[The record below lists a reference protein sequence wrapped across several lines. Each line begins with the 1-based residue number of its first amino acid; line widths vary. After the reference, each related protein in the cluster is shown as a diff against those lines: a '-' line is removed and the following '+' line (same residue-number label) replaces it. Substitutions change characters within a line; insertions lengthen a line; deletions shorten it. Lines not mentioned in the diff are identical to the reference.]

1 MCPKNKKSEIVS
13 LVFQSTVPAQ
23 SEATSFCLPP
33 PRQRTKSTHTWKL
46 IPKVPTTKE
55 IMSKTLH
62 RSLEAKLAAL
72 DGKFIHVHGSWSRF
86 EFPTHPGSNIS
97 SFFLLYF
104 LQHNE
109 GPEWDSSDDEENVQV
124 ISQEGGKKGKKE
136 KKQKGESSK
145 SNADGQQQPKSKK
158 SKAEKAATKA
168 SKPSSV
174 IYLGHLPHG
183 FEEAEIRGFLN
194 QFGSIRKLRLSRS
207 KKSGN
212 SRGYAFVQFVDPEVA
227 AIVADT
233 MSGYFLMEKRLVCH
247 IMPRD
252 KCHPEL
258 FAGHDRKFVKIDWQG
273 LNREQVNKPRTAE
286 GMKKITARLVKR
298 EAEKRK
304 KLEALGI
311 DYDFPGYSAG
321 VEKGEAAGSTGG
333 KRKRKSSKDEGNED
347 GGDENAPKT
356 PKRRER
362 KGSEVSTDGESSTKA
377 KSAKKKSSKKK
388 RKTSDAD
395 ELDAIAE
402 AEEIPKTKTP
412 KQKSTSKRSATTE
425 VKKAKKSGKKKRRDS
440 VP

>member
-1 MCPKNKKSEIVS
+1 VI
-13 LVFQSTVPAQ
+13 TR
-23 SEATSFCLPP
+23 EA
-33 PRQRTKSTHTWKL
+33 
-46 IPKVPTTKE
+46 
-55 IMSKTLH
+55 
-62 RSLEAKLAAL
+62 
-72 DGKFIHVHGSWSRF
+72 
-86 EFPTHPGSNIS
+86 
-97 SFFLLYF
+97 
-104 LQHNE
+104 
-109 GPEWDSSDDEENVQV
+109 
-124 ISQEGGKKGKKE
+124 GKKGKTA
-136 KKQKGESSK
+136 KKQKGDSGK
-145 SNADGQQQPKSKK
+145 SNLDGQQQQPKAKK

-168 SKPSSV
+168 AKPSSV
-174 IYLGHLPHG
+174 VYLGHLPHG

-207 KKSGN
+207 KKTGN
-212 SRGYAFVQFVDPEVA
+212 SRGYGFVQFVDPEVA

-258 FAGHDRKFVKIDWQG
+258 FAGNDRKFVKIDWQG

-311 DYDFPGYSAG
+311 DYDFPGYAAG
-321 VEKGEAAGSTGG
+321 AEKGDVAGSTGG
-333 KRKRKSSKDEGNED
+333 KRKRKASKDEGNED
-347 GGDENAPKT
+347 CGDENATKT

-362 KGSEVSTDGESSTKA
+362 KGSEVSTDGESSTRA
-377 KSAKKKSSKKK
+377 KSVKNKSGKKK
-388 RKTSDAD
+388 RKTSDAE
-395 ELDAIAE
+395 ELGAIGE
-402 AEEIPKTKTP
+402 EEEIKIKTP
-412 KQKSTSKRSATTE
+412 KKSISKQSAKTE

>member
-1 MCPKNKKSEIVS
+1 MVS
-13 LVFQSTVPAQ
+13 SFMSTGLGRTLAFQHILGHPA
-23 SEATSFCLPP
+23 T
-33 PRQRTKSTHTWKL
+33 
-46 IPKVPTTKE
+46 
-55 IMSKTLH
+55 
-62 RSLEAKLAAL
+62 
-72 DGKFIHVHGSWSRF
+72 
-86 EFPTHPGSNIS
+86 NIS
-97 SFFLLYF
+97 LFFFHFLLSP
-104 LQHNE
+104 NNTIINK

-124 ISQEGGKKGKKE
+124 ISQEAGKKGKKG
-136 KKQKGESSK
+136 KKQKGDSSK
-145 SNADGQQQPKSKK
+145 NHADGQQPKAKK

-168 SKPSSV
+168 AKPSSV

-212 SRGYAFVQFVDPEVA
+212 SRGYAFVQFVDAEVA

-311 DYDFPGYSAG
+311 DYDFPGYAAG
-321 VEKGEAAGSTGG
+321 ANKDGAAGSTGG
-333 KRKRKSSKDEGNED
+333 KRKRKASKDEGNED

-362 KGSEVSTDGESSTKA
+362 KGSEVSTDGESSTKV

-388 RKTSDAD
+388 RKTSDAE
-395 ELDAIAE
+395 ELDAIV
-402 AEEIPKTKTP
+402 EEEDVPQTKTP
-412 KQKSTSKRSATTE
+412 KTKSASKRSAKTE
-425 VKKAKKSGKKKRRDS
+425 VKKTKKSGKKKRRDS

>member
-1 MCPKNKKSEIVS
+1 
-13 LVFQSTVPAQ
+13 
-23 SEATSFCLPP
+23 
-33 PRQRTKSTHTWKL
+33 
-46 IPKVPTTKE
+46 
-55 IMSKTLH
+55 MSKTLH

-72 DGKFIHVHGSWSRF
+72 DGRYITSPWLWLLF
-86 EFPTHPGSNIS
+86 EVPTHLVSIS
-97 SFFLLYF
+97 LAVHRISHHSFSLYF
-104 LQHNE
+104 SPTIINDE

-124 ISQEGGKKGKKE
+124 ISQEASKKGKKT
-136 KKQKGESSK
+136 KKQKGESS
-145 SNADGQQQPKSKK
+145 QPKAKK
-158 SKAEKAATKA
+158 SKAEKAAAKA

-233 MSGYFLMEKRLVCH
+233 MAGYFLMEKRLVCH

-298 EAEKRK
+298 EAAKRK

-321 VEKGEAAGSTGG
+321 VEKGDAAGSTGG
-333 KRKRKSSKDEGNED
+333 KRKRKASKDEGND
-347 GGDENAPKT
+347 GGDDAPKT

-395 ELDAIAE
+395 ELDAIVE
-402 AEEIPKTKTP
+402 EEEIPQTKTP
-412 KQKSTSKRSATTE
+412 KQKSATSKRSAKTE
-425 VKKAKKSGKKKRRDS
+425 AKKAKKSGKKKRRDS

>member
-1 MCPKNKKSEIVS
+1 MHRISHLILS
-13 LVFQSTVPAQ
+13 FST
-23 SEATSFCLPP
+23 SATN
-33 PRQRTKSTHTWKL
+33 
-46 IPKVPTTKE
+46 
-55 IMSKTLH
+55 
-62 RSLEAKLAAL
+62 
-72 DGKFIHVHGSWSRF
+72 D
-86 EFPTHPGSNIS
+86 
-97 SFFLLYF
+97 
-104 LQHNE
+104 E

-124 ISQEGGKKGKKE
+124 ISQEASKKGKKT
-136 KKQKGESSK
+136 KKQKGESS
-145 SNADGQQQPKSKK
+145 QPKSKK
-158 SKAEKAATKA
+158 SKAEKAAAKA

-233 MSGYFLMEKRLVCH
+233 MAGYFLMEKRLVCH

-298 EAEKRK
+298 EAAKRK

-333 KRKRKSSKDEGNED
+333 KRKRKASKDEGNED
-347 GGDENAPKT
+347 GDAPKT

-395 ELDAIAE
+395 ELDAIVE
-402 AEEIPKTKTP
+402 EEEIPQTKTP
-412 KQKSTSKRSATTE
+412 KQKSATSKRSAKTE

>member
-1 MCPKNKKSEIVS
+1 M
-13 LVFQSTVPAQ
+13 
-23 SEATSFCLPP
+23 
-33 PRQRTKSTHTWKL
+33 
-46 IPKVPTTKE
+46 
-55 IMSKTLH
+55 
-62 RSLEAKLAAL
+62 
-72 DGKFIHVHGSWSRF
+72 
-86 EFPTHPGSNIS
+86 
-97 SFFLLYF
+97 
-104 LQHNE
+104 
-109 GPEWDSSDDEENVQV
+109 
-124 ISQEGGKKGKKE
+124 ISQEAGKKGKKA

-145 SNADGQQQPKSKK
+145 SNADGQQQPKAKK

-298 EAEKRK
+298 EAAKRK

-321 VEKGEAAGSTGG
+321 VQKGEAAGGTGG
-333 KRKRKSSKDEGNED
+333 KRKRKASKDEGND

-356 PKRRER
+356 PRRRER

-395 ELDAIAE
+395 ELDAIVE
-402 AEEIPKTKTP
+402 EEEIPQTKTP
-412 KQKSTSKRSATTE
+412 KQKSATSKRSAKTE

>member
-1 MCPKNKKSEIVS
+1 MHRISHLILS
-13 LVFQSTVPAQ
+13 FST
-23 SEATSFCLPP
+23 S
-33 PRQRTKSTHTWKL
+33 
-46 IPKVPTTKE
+46 PTN
-55 IMSKTLH
+55 
-62 RSLEAKLAAL
+62 
-72 DGKFIHVHGSWSRF
+72 D
-86 EFPTHPGSNIS
+86 
-97 SFFLLYF
+97 
-104 LQHNE
+104 E

-124 ISQEGGKKGKKE
+124 ISHEASKKGKKT
-136 KKQKGESSK
+136 KKQKGESS
-145 SNADGQQQPKSKK
+145 QPKSKK
-158 SKAEKAATKA
+158 SKAEKAAAKA

-233 MSGYFLMEKRLVCH
+233 MAGYFLMEKRLVCH

-298 EAEKRK
+298 EAAKRK

-321 VEKGEAAGSTGG
+321 VEKGDAASSTGG
-333 KRKRKSSKDEGNED
+333 KRKRKASKDEGND

-356 PKRRER
+356 PRRRER

-395 ELDAIAE
+395 ELDAIVE
-402 AEEIPKTKTP
+402 EEEIPQTKTP
-412 KQKSTSKRSATTE
+412 KQKSATSKRSAKTE
-425 VKKAKKSGKKKRRDS
+425 AKKAKKSGKKKRRDS

>member
-1 MCPKNKKSEIVS
+1 M
-13 LVFQSTVPAQ
+13 
-23 SEATSFCLPP
+23 
-33 PRQRTKSTHTWKL
+33 
-46 IPKVPTTKE
+46 
-55 IMSKTLH
+55 
-62 RSLEAKLAAL
+62 
-72 DGKFIHVHGSWSRF
+72 
-86 EFPTHPGSNIS
+86 
-97 SFFLLYF
+97 
-104 LQHNE
+104 
-109 GPEWDSSDDEENVQV
+109 
-124 ISQEGGKKGKKE
+124 ISQEAGNKGKKA

-145 SNADGQQQPKSKK
+145 SNADGQQQPKAKK

-298 EAEKRK
+298 EAAKRK

-311 DYDFPGYSAG
+311 EYDFPGYSAG

-333 KRKRKSSKDEGNED
+333 KRKRKASKDEGNED

-388 RKTSDAD
+388 RKTSDAE
-395 ELDAIAE
+395 ELDAIVE
-402 AEEIPKTKTP
+402 EEEIPQTKTP
-412 KQKSTSKRSATTE
+412 KQKGASKRSAKTE
-425 VKKAKKSGKKKRRDS
+425 VKKSKKSGKKKRRDS